1 MYTREIKLQNMN
13 LLTIAP
19 RTYSRRALRKVVGAS
34 SSCGTRFYSGDRS
47 QVDHFVSGW
56 NTEDIE
62 KFKDTDKYCTQTF
75 NNISE
80 IGLSVFAKDLYDVVA
95 NDSAGGR
102 PAHALML
109 RSHKLKEEEV
119 LPSVRAIAR

>member
-1 MYTREIKLQNMN
+1 MA
-13 LLTIAP
+13 IAAA
-19 RTYSRRALRKVVGAS
+19 RS
-34 SSCGTRFYSGDRS
+34 YSGSRK

-56 NTEDIE
+56 DDETAD

-75 NNISE
+75 NKISE
-80 IGLSVFAKDLYDVVA
+80 VGLSVFSKDKYDVLPSE
-95 NDSAGGR
+95 SAQGR

>member
-1 MYTREIKLQNMN
+1 MN
-13 LLTIAP
+13 LLTIAS
-19 RTYSRRALRKVVGAS
+19 RTYSRRALIKVVGAS

-95 NDSAGGR
+95 NDSADGR

>member
-1 MYTREIKLQNMN
+1 MTLV
-13 LLTIAP
+13 TIAS
-19 RTYSRRALRKVVGAS
+19 RTFSRRSLSSFTIAS
-34 SSCGTRFYSGDRS
+34 SSSFGARSYSGSRS

-56 NTEDIE
+56 DEEKVE
-62 KFKDTDKYCTQTF
+62 KFKDTEKYCTQTF
-75 NNISE
+75 NNISQV
-80 IGLSVFAKDLYDVVA
+80 GLSVFTKDLYDVLPQDKA
-95 NDSAGGR
+95 DDR